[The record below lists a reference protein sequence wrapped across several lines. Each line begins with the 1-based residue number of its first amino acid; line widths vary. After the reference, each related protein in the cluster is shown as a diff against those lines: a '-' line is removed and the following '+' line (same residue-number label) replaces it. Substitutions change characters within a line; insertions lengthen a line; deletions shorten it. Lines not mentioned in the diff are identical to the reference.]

1 MNSNPD
7 QGIVIQEIGC
17 SGFLGHI
24 LMLFSHRN
32 NRTRMRTLL
41 FGDSF
46 CASRMGGKDGSLGWQ
61 KEA

>member
-1 MNSNPD
+1 MQIHNGGLVR
-7 QGIVIQEIGC
+7 QKVC
-17 SGFLGHI
+17 VH
-24 LMLFSHRN
+24 HRN